1 MTLADAVWLGIVQG
15 LTEFLPVSS
24 DGHLALAHALLGAS
38 SEADLLFDLMLHLG
52 TLVAVCT
59 VFGRDIVAFVRDGVQ
74 GLTRIP
80 ELGIAGAFAA
90 SEGLRMGLLI
100 VIASVPTAIIGLL
113 LKESVESRAFG
124 ITVTGLFLMLNGV
137 TLWCS
142 RYARERTEA
151 DTKPL
156 YIDGIGPKQAALVGI
171 AQGLAVLPGI
181 SRSGSTI
188 VSTLLLGGARTRA
201 AQFSFLMAVPAIAGA
216 ALLQLSSTDL
226 TDALQHPAPYIVG
239 TVVSAAVGIAA
250 LRLLLDL
257 LRAARFH
264 HFAWYCWAI
273 GLFAIFVGLS
283 GEARQA
289 RESVR
294 ESSNLAGESGRT
306 TARNAGETIAR

>member
-52 TLVAVCT
+52 TLLAVFS
-59 VFGRDIVAFVRDGVQ
+59 VFGRDIRTFVGDGVH
-74 GLTRIP
+74 GLLRIP
-80 ELGIAGAFAA
+80 KVGTRAAFAE

-100 VIASVPTAIIGLL
+100 VIASIPTAIIGLL
-113 LKESVESRAFG
+113 LKKPVEGHAFG
-124 ITVTGLFLMLNGV
+124 LTVTGAFLMLNGV

-142 RYARERTEA
+142 RYAKEPSQAETR
-151 DTKPL
+151 PL
-156 YIDGIGPKQAALVGI
+156 HIDGIGPKQAALIGV

-188 VSTLLLGGARTRA
+188 VTTLLLGGARSRA

-216 ALLQLSSTDL
+216 AVLQLSSTDL
-226 TDALQHPAPYIVG
+226 SDALAHPAPYVVG
-239 TVVSAAVGIAA
+239 TIVSAAVGIAA
-250 LRLLLDL
+250 LRLLLGL
-257 LRAARFH
+257 LQAARFH

-273 GLFAIFVGLS
+273 GLFAIAFGV
-283 GEARQA
+283 AK
-289 RESVR
+289 
-294 ESSNLAGESGRT
+294 
-306 TARNAGETIAR
+306 

>member
-52 TLVAVCT
+52 TLVAVFA
-59 VFGRDIVAFVRDGVQ
+59 VFGQDIVTFVRDGVQ

-80 ELGIAGAFAA
+80 KQGLAAALAA
-90 SEGLRMGLLI
+90 SEGLRLGLLI

-113 LKESVESRAFG
+113 LKKPVEGHAFS
-124 ITVTGLFLMLNGV
+124 ITVTGVFLMLNGV

-142 RYARERTEA
+142 RYAKPPTTAETR
-151 DTKPL
+151 PL
-156 YIDGIGPKQAALVGI
+156 YVDGIGPKQAALIGV

-188 VSTLLLGGARTRA
+188 VSTLLLGGARSRA
-201 AQFSFLMAVPAIAGA
+201 AQFSFLMAVPAISGA
-216 ALLQLSSTDL
+216 AVLQLSSTDL
-226 TDALQHPAPYIVG
+226 TDALAHPAPYFVG
-239 TVVSAAVGIAA
+239 TVVSTVVGVAA
-250 LRLLLDL
+250 LRLLIGM
-257 LRAARFH
+257 LRDARFH

-273 GLFAIFVGLS
+273 GLFAIGVGLS
-283 GEARQA
+283 Q
-289 RESVR
+289 
-294 ESSNLAGESGRT
+294 
-306 TARNAGETIAR
+306 